1 MSMKCSV
8 CNKETLVEFLNLGKQ
23 PLANKYPTED
33 QFKTEDFFPLSVFFC
48 EDGCKNVQLGTFVS
62 RERMFEDYYYLSSVN
77 PGLVRHFEELAGK
90 LTSAQ
95 FVLDVGSN
103 DGILL
108 RPLKKLGIKAIGIDP
123 SVNVSKIANDEGLTT
138 ITSFFNEDAAREVKE
153 KHGIP
158 DVVVAS
164 SIFTHL
170 DNPHQ
175 FIDDVKK
182 VMDPEG
188 VFIVEVEYIGN
199 IIRDVQFE
207 RFYLDR
213 IFYYSLSSLR
223 DLFAAH
229 DMLVTDVENIEPHGG
244 SIRVYVQNKDF
255 ARKESERVKKFFKEE
270 EGALHAAALKEFGQK
285 VDAYISAFKDK
296 LTEYK
301 KEGRKVAGYG
311 SPARVA
317 TICNYGDIGPDLI
330 EFIIDDSPLK
340 QNKFSPGT
348 HIPIFPRAHLETHR
362 PDVLVVFAYEYFND
376 IKSKTSSGAYTY
388 LIPIPPRE
396 IS

>member
-1 MSMKCSV
+1 MKCSL
-8 CNKETLVEFLNLGKQ
+8 CFKNNSIEFLNLGKQ
-23 PLANKYPTED
+23 PLANKYPTRN
-33 QFKTEDFFPLSVFFC
+33 QFSGEDFFPLSVFFC
-48 EDGCKNVQLGTFVS
+48 EGGCKNVQLGTFVS

-108 RPLKKLGIKAIGIDP
+108 RPLKKLGVKAVGIDP
-123 SVNVSKIANDEGLTT
+123 SINVSKIANDEGLTT
-138 ITSFFNEDAAREVKE
+138 VTSFFNEKSAREVKE
-153 KHGIP
+153 KYGAP
-158 DVVVAS
+158 DVIVAS

-170 DNPHQ
+170 DDPHQ

-182 VMDPEG
+182 VMAPQG

-213 IFYYSLSSLR
+213 IFYYSLTSLR
-223 DLFAAH
+223 DLFASH
-229 DMLVTDVENIEPHGG
+229 GMIVTDVENIQPHGG
-244 SIRVYVQNKDF
+244 SIRIYAQNTKH
-255 ARKESERVKKFFKEE
+255 AAPVSERVKNFLREE
-270 EGALHAAALKEFGQK
+270 EENLHVESLKEFGQK
-285 VDAYISAFKDK
+285 VDAYIGAFKDK
-296 LTEYK
+296 LVEYK
-301 KEGRKVAGYG
+301 NAGRRVAGYG

-317 TICNYGDIGPDLI
+317 TICNFGNIGPELI

-348 HIPIFPRAHLETHR
+348 HIPIFPRTHLDTHKI
-362 PDVLVVFAYEYFND
+362 DVLVVFAYEYFTD
-376 IKSKTSSGAYTY
+376 IKEKTRNGKYTY

-396 IS
+396 VS

>member
-1 MSMKCSV
+1 
-8 CNKETLVEFLNLGKQ
+8 
-23 PLANKYPTED
+23 
-33 QFKTEDFFPLSVFFC
+33 
-48 EDGCKNVQLGTFVS
+48 
-62 RERMFEDYYYLSSVN
+62 
-77 PGLVRHFEELAGK
+77 
-90 LTSAQ
+90 
-95 FVLDVGSN
+95 

-138 ITSFFNEDAAREVKE
+138 ITSFFNEDGVREVKE
-153 KHGIP
+153 KYGTP

-175 FIDDVKK
+175 FVDDVKK
-182 VMDPEG
+182 VMDPKG

-244 SIRVYVQNKDF
+244 SIRVYVQNKDY
-255 ARKESERVKKFFKEE
+255 ARDESERVKNFFKEE
-270 EGALHAAALKEFGQK
+270 EGTLHAVALKEFGQK

-296 LTEYK
+296 LMEYK

-317 TICNYGDIGPDLI
+317 TICNYGDIGRDLI

-348 HIPIFPRAHLETHR
+348 HIPIFPRTHLEIRR

-376 IKSKTSSGAYTY
+376 IKSKTSNGAYTY